1 VAIIAHF
8 AIYHW
13 HSLMLHA
20 NIRLNFWPLSWLV
33 ASPEFHHWHHSNRPE
48 AHDKNFAGQI
58 ALWDFV
64 FGTAHPKG
72 EKPGQYGTDDPVRAT
87 YVEQIAYPLRSAPQ
101 SAPQRPLDLSPLRF
115 PLAMRGAKPAPE
127 GRHQS
132 RQPTRCICLA
142 PTTSCSMSAEPQ
154 VKRMAGYT
162 ISLQGKTALITG
174 ASSGFG
180 WHFAKVLSA
189 AGAKVALGAR
199 RLDRLQ
205 KLQEEIRAAGGEA
218 AAVALDVTDTASV
231 KRAFDAAETA
241 LGPITILI
249 NNAGVP
255 SGSYFAKTS
264 DEDWRSVLDVNL
276 DGVFRA
282 GREAAQRMIAH
293 GKGGSIINIASILG
307 LGAIRTLSSYSA
319 SKAAVIALT
328 KSMALELARDR
339 IRVNALAPGYF
350 STEFNDAF
358 LASEAGLRL
367 LSRVP
372 MRRAGRLEELDG
384 PLLLLASH
392 AGAFMTGSVLTV
404 DGGHVVPIG

>member
-1 VAIIAHF
+1 
-8 AIYHW
+8 
-13 HSLMLHA
+13 
-20 NIRLNFWPLSWLV
+20 
-33 ASPEFHHWHHSNRPE
+33 
-48 AHDKNFAGQI
+48 
-58 ALWDFV
+58 
-64 FGTAHPKG
+64 
-72 EKPGQYGTDDPVRAT
+72 
-87 YVEQIAYPLRSAPQ
+87 
-101 SAPQRPLDLSPLRF
+101 
-115 PLAMRGAKPAPE
+115 
-127 GRHQS
+127 
-132 RQPTRCICLA
+132 
-142 PTTSCSMSAEPQ
+142 
-154 VKRMAGYT
+154 MAGYT
-162 ISLQGKTALITG
+162 ISLQGKTALVTG

-189 AGAKVALGAR
+189 AGAKVAIGAR
-199 RLDRLQ
+199 RQDRLQ
-205 KLQEEIRAAGGEA
+205 KLQDEIRASGGEA

-231 KRAFDAAETA
+231 QRAFDAAEAA

-293 GKGGSIINIASILG
+293 GSGGAIINIASILG

-350 STEFNDAF
+350 ATEFNDEF
-358 LASEAGLRL
+358 LAGEAGQRL

-372 MRRAGRLEELDG
+372 MQRAGRLEELDG
-384 PLLLLASH
+384 PLLLLASD
-392 AGAFMTGSVLTV
+392 AGAFMTGTVLTV